1 MHHIKSTEKQMKVAI
16 KVMLVAIVFFGVL
29 ATTSCQPEGC
39 WDCTNYLIN
48 GEYSEVCEQVDDIYC
63 E

>member
-1 MHHIKSTEKQMKVAI
+1 MKVAI